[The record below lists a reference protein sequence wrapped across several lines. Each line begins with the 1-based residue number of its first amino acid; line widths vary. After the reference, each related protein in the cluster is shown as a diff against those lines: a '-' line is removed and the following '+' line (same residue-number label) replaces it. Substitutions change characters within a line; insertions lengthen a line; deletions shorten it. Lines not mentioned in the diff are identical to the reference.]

1 MALTLDQLA
10 TIIIEASQT
19 EIPPKEDPTS
29 VDFKSRNL
37 IFALKYHQDIFD
49 PIKLSLSI
57 IGDLMGI
64 DYYTE
69 ENAKKLIEI
78 IKCKFSMSLL
88 NPAI

>member
-1 MALTLDQLA
+1 MALTLDQVA

-49 PIKLSLSI
+49 PIK
-57 IGDLMGI
+57 
-64 DYYTE
+64 TE